1 MLDAPTLP
9 TLVAQRVK
17 LRWLLQTDVPAL
29 FAVFSHPQAMQF
41 WSTPAMTHEAQAKE
55 YLEDIQRCFAAKT
68 LFQWGIAQL
77 KSDEIIG
84 TCTLHQLDTRNR
96 RAEIGFALNHTHWHQ
111 GYGTEAVGRVVQYAF
126 NTLRLHRIEAD
137 TDPRNAA
144 SIALLTR
151 LGFVAEGHMRE
162 RWLTH
167 GAPQDSAIFGL
178 LAREWRAARAAAA
191 QNV

>member
-41 WSTPAMTHEAQAKE
+41 WSTPAMTHEAQAKA

-96 RAEIGFALNHTHWHQ
+96 RAEIGFALNHKHWHQ
-111 GYGTEAVGRVVQYAF
+111 GYATEAVGRVVQYAF